1 MYTFIFLDDA
11 LSVGNDATYSP
22 SLHLKTM
29 PKSSFVIDKETTS
42 ALFISLTRD
51 TECYA
56 TLILTV
62 VVLRTVTEFHVTLSI
77 ATDVPLSFHVTLR

>member
-1 MYTFIFLDDA
+1 
-11 LSVGNDATYSP
+11 
-22 SLHLKTM
+22 M

-56 TLILTV
+56 TLISTV
-62 VVLRTVTEFHVTLSI
+62 VVLRTVTEFHVTLPI

>member
-1 MYTFIFLDDA
+1 MYGPFASQPTK
-11 LSVGNDATYSP
+11 NDPAP
-22 SLHLKTM
+22 S
-29 PKSSFVIDKETTS
+29 TTVN
-42 ALFISLTRD
+42 RD